1 MDLITVTRAKGLTF
15 EVRRRDHVM
24 TTDFSVGEG
33 GEDGGPSPVE
43 FLGVASGACL
53 ATMAQAHC
61 DSRGFIDGDVSV
73 SLTQEMVENPNRVGA
88 IVLDVELPKDVPE
101 GDRGKLKKMDLRMP
115 VPATLKEGPRLDIEM
130 F

>member
-1 MDLITVTRAKGLTF
+1 MDLITVTRAEGLTF
-15 EVRRRDHVM
+15 EVRLRDHVM

-33 GEDGGPSPVE
+33 GVDGGPSPVE

-53 ATMAQAHC
+53 ATMVQAYC
-61 DSRGFIDGDVSV
+61 DTRGFTDGDVSV
-73 SLTQEMVENPNRVGA
+73 SLTLEMVENPNRVGS

-101 GDRGKLKKMDLRMP
+101 GDREKLKKMALRMP
-115 VPATLKEGPRLDIEM
+115 VPATLKDGPRLDIEM